1 MFFCILEYFWGVKIC
16 DGGGMPGGKY
26 LFVFTDDVDQVVV
39 ALIVYLNVG
48 EL

>member
-1 MFFCILEYFWGVKIC
+1 MIFCVLECLWGVKIC
-16 DGGGMPGGKY
+16 YGGGMPSREY
-26 LFVFTDDVDQVVV
+26 LFVFTDDGDQVVV